1 MNFPCCRFTFSVAR
15 TFTEVVADTL
25 SLITLVMPRV
35 MQLVA
40 AEEGE
45 AVRVIS
51 RHDCEKGDK
60 YAVRTCQDY

>member
-1 MNFPCCRFTFSVAR
+1 MNLPCCRFTFSVAR

-25 SLITLVMPRV
+25 SLITLVMPNV

-45 AVRVIS
+45 AVRES
-51 RHDCEKGDK
+51 
-60 YAVRTCQDY
+60 